1 MAFKRVLLA
10 GLAGAALGGCVAAT
24 HPENAALRAPWPP
37 ESPPALLAFQPPS
50 RDYPTVGGD
59 ILKGTS
65 PADADAA
72 RAAAIRIEP
81 AATTTPQP

>member
-10 GLAGAALGGCVAAT
+10 GLAGAALAGCVAAT

-37 ESPPALLAFQPPS
+37 ESPPALQAFQPPS

-72 RAAAIRIEP
+72 RAAAINIQPP
-81 AATTTPQP
+81 ATRQP